1 MEFIVHDKFLKKD
14 VFDIQQGKSKT
25 TEASSAYQKAL
36 RYESVVELFNTSAI
50 EYCSNSYDISIL
62 KSENTKFGSIQFF
75 IDLSKT

>member
-50 EYCSNSYDISIL
+50 EYCSNSYIFIL